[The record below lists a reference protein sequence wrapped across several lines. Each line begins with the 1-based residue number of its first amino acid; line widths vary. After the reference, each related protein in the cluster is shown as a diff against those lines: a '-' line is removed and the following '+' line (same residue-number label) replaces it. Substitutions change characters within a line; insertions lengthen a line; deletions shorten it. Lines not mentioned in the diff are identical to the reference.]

1 MRKKVRGQP
10 GFTLI
15 EVLVVVAI
23 IVIMLAIAIPAVM
36 GALDNARHNTDAKYE
51 RAAMAR
57 ATALLQAG
65 KVKETQEYVFD
76 PDSGTLITRTDG
88 YFNIGDHIKQPY
100 GQCRKDDHAG
110 KYLLLKVNNADGT
123 VLMTWG
129 TKFGGTG
136 GTVYEPNN
144 LCDP

>member
-1 MRKKVRGQP
+1 MRNKVRGQR

-23 IVIMLAIAIPAVM
+23 IVILLAIAIPAVM
-36 GALDNARHNTDAKYE
+36 GALNHARHESDAKYE

-57 ATALLQAG
+57 ATALLQTG

-76 PDSGTLITRTDG
+76 PDSGTLIARADG
-88 YFNIGDHIKQPY
+88 SFKIEDHIKQPY
-100 GQCRKDDHAG
+100 GQCRKDDHTG
-110 KYLLLKVNNADGT
+110 KYLLLKVNNADNS
-123 VLMTWG
+123 VLITWG

-136 GTVYEPNN
+136 PTVYENN

>member
-1 MRKKVRGQP
+1 MRRKVQGQP

-15 EVLVVVAI
+15 EVLAAVALL
-23 IVIMLAIAIPAVM
+23 VILLAIAIPSVM
-36 GALDNARHNTDAKYE
+36 GALNHARHEADAKYE

-88 YFNIGDHIKQPY
+88 SFKIEDHIKQPY
-100 GQCRKDDHAG
+100 GQCRKDEHIG
-110 KYLLLKVNNADGT
+110 KYLLLKVNNADSS
-123 VLMTWG
+123 VLITWG

-136 GTVYEPNN
+136 GTVYAKN